1 MKKDDRAVCQETGV
15 DRNVTDDSPT
25 NWCEINHKR
34 VDSVW
39 SPWEYYFN
47 ATADEW
53 RTIQIRTRYCVG
65 FAAHGGRECTGRSE
79 EILELLLTFGK
90 IPVTWE
96 EAQSFCEASDGE
108 LFYNV
113 DGTIQQLIALTDKL
127 EGAFWTGIR
136 GSKGK
141 WKGLDGQL
149 IPEERLFW
157 QLGWDFSSAGDSPNY
172 VVANKNG
179 LFHLTSANHW
189 YFFICDMS

>member
-15 DRNVTDDSPT
+15 ERNVTDDSPT
-25 NWCEINHKR
+25 NWCEMNHKR
-34 VDSVW
+34 VDSAW
-39 SPWEYYFN
+39 SPWESSVITS
-47 ATADEW
+47 TAEEW
-53 RTIQIRTRYCVG
+53 KEIRTRYCVG
-65 FAAHGGRECTGRSE
+65 FVAHGGRECTGRSE
-79 EILELLLTFGK
+79 EILEWLKFEK
-90 IPVTWE
+90 IRITWE
-96 EAQSFCEASDGE
+96 GARRFCEASDGE

-172 VVANKNG
+172 VVGNKNG
-179 LFHLTSANHW
+179 LFDLTPANNW